1 MSYIIRLTR
10 APSCKHRTTP
20 PNALRPYSNSQIA
33 NHWLPKPIPQR
44 SVSTRPDVPR
54 PAAKSSS
61 AARAAFSSTTTRR
74 TIPRG
79 DSSLN
84 TADQIE
90 DRLREDGHL
99 IWGFAVYRC
108 TYRDDAAWETCLGRL
123 NASIR
128 KSMRFYNGLDLLNED
143 AFRLTVFDNAS
154 ELDGVGASVV
164 RRHFREWRKGALRE
178 EQGTRE
184 EIEAR
189 RGKVIS
195 PHHPDGVVG
204 VDEESRARSPAE
216 VQDVAVQPRGDDIRR
231 PWSGHGYGHRIAAV
245 RYRLCVAVDEAAL
258 QSVVSAKGESRIGEA
273 WMNLIEGDW
282 TPEDAAAQ
290 REETKIQYLENG
302 LDLEDWDD
310 EVKIFPEIDGCTEE
324 NVGWME
330 VCYQD
335 LVPLLYSS
343 LMDINAFEEL
353 YVRPPGIRGW

>member
-1 MSYIIRLTR
+1 MSVIASRLLTSIFRIMSYMFQATRVLSHKKNLTL
-10 APSCKHRTTP
+10 ASS
-20 PNALRPYSNSQIA
+20 LQFYS
-33 NHWLPKPIPQR
+33 
-44 SVSTRPDVPR
+44 
-54 PAAKSSS
+54 
-61 AARAAFSSTTTRR
+61 AAFSTTSARR
-74 TIPRG
+74 TLPRG
-79 DSSLN
+79 HIFN

-90 DRLREDGHL
+90 DRLREDGHR

-108 TYRDDAAWETCLGRL
+108 IYRDDAAWEMCLERL

-128 KSMRFYNGLDLLNED
+128 KSMRFYNGLDLLDED
-143 AFRLTVFDNAS
+143 AFRLTVFDDAS
-154 ELDGVGASVV
+154 EFDGAGAPVV
-164 RRHFREWRKGALRE
+164 RRHFKKWRKGALRE

-184 EIEAR
+184 EIQAR
-189 RGKVIS
+189 REEASS
-195 PHHPDGVVG
+195 PHDSHAVVE
-204 VDEESRARSPAE
+204 VDEESQARSPAG

-258 QSVVSAKGESRIGEA
+258 QSVVSAKGESRIGNA

-282 TPEDAAAQ
+282 TPGDAAAQ

-310 EVKIFPEIDGCTEE
+310 EVETFPEIDGCTEE
-324 NVGWME
+324 NVGWMK

-353 YVRPPGIRGW
+353 YVRPPGIRAW

>member
-1 MSYIIRLTR
+1 MSYIFRATGVLSHENTR
-10 APSCKHRTTP
+10 T
-20 PNALRPYSNSQIA
+20 L
-33 NHWLPKPIPQR
+33 
-44 SVSTRPDVPR
+44 
-54 PAAKSSS
+54 SSS
-61 AARAAFSSTTTRR
+61 LRCHSAAFSSTTTRP

-90 DRLREDGHL
+90 DRLREDGHR

-108 TYRDDAAWETCLGRL
+108 TYRDDAAWETCLERL

-128 KSMRFYNGLDLLNED
+128 KSMRFYNGLDLLDED

-154 ELDGVGASVV
+154 EFDGVGAPVV
-164 RRHFREWRKGALRE
+164 RRHFKEWRKGALRE

-189 RGKVIS
+189 RQKVNS
-195 PHHPDGVVG
+195 PHHPDGV
-204 VDEESRARSPAE
+204 DEELRARSPAE

-258 QSVVSAKGESRIGEA
+258 QSVVSAKGESRIGNA

-282 TPEDAAAQ
+282 GPEDAAAQ
-290 REETKIQYLENG
+290 PEETKIQYLENG

-310 EVKIFPEIDGCTEE
+310 EVETFPEIDGCTEE
-324 NVGWME
+324 NVGWMK
-330 VCYQD
+330 VCYQA

-343 LMDINAFEEL
+343 LMDNNAFEEL
-353 YVRPPGIRGW
+353 YVRPPGIRAW

>member
-1 MSYIIRLTR
+1 MSYIIRLMR
-10 APSCKHRTTP
+10 APSYNHRTTP
-20 PNALRPYSNSQIA
+20 PNALRPYSNR

-44 SVSTRPDVPR
+44 SVSTRPNVPR
-54 PAAKSSS
+54 PAANSSS
-61 AARAAFSSTTTRR
+61 AARAAFSSTTTRP

-90 DRLREDGHL
+90 DRLREDGHRV
-99 IWGFAVYRC
+99 WGFAVYRC
-108 TYRDDAAWETCLGRL
+108 TYRDDAAWETCLERL

-128 KSMRFYNGLDLLNED
+128 KSMRFHNGLDLLDED
-143 AFRLTVFDNAS
+143 RFRLTVFDNAS
-154 ELDGVGASVV
+154 EFDGVGAPVV
-164 RRHFREWRKGALRE
+164 RRHFKEWRKGALRE

-189 RGKVIS
+189 RGKAIS
-195 PHHPDGVVG
+195 PHHPYGVVG
-204 VDEESRARSPAE
+204 VDEESQARSPEE
-216 VQDVAVQPRGDDIRR
+216 VQDVAVQPRGDDIRC

-258 QSVVSAKGESRIGEA
+258 QSVVSAKGESRIGNA

-282 TPEDAAAQ
+282 TPGDAAAQ

-310 EVKIFPEIDGCTEE
+310 EVETFPEIDGCTEE
-324 NVGWME
+324 NVGWMK

-353 YVRPPGIRGW
+353 YVRPPGIRAW

>member
-1 MSYIIRLTR
+1 MSYIFRATGVLSHKNTR
-10 APSCKHRTTP
+10 T
-20 PNALRPYSNSQIA
+20 L
-33 NHWLPKPIPQR
+33 
-44 SVSTRPDVPR
+44 
-54 PAAKSSS
+54 SSS
-61 AARAAFSSTTTRR
+61 LRCHSAAFSSTTTRP

-90 DRLREDGHL
+90 DRLREDGHR

-108 TYRDDAAWETCLGRL
+108 TYRDDAAWETCLERL

-128 KSMRFYNGLDLLNED
+128 KSMRFYNGLDLLDED

-154 ELDGVGASVV
+154 EFDGVGAPVV
-164 RRHFREWRKGALRE
+164 RRHFKEWRKGALRE

-189 RGKVIS
+189 RQKVNS
-195 PHHPDGVVG
+195 PHHPDGV
-204 VDEESRARSPAE
+204 DEELRARSPAE
-216 VQDVAVQPRGDDIRR
+216 VQDVAVQPRGDDIRC

-258 QSVVSAKGESRIGEA
+258 QSVVSAKGESRIGNA

-282 TPEDAAAQ
+282 GPEDAAAQ
-290 REETKIQYLENG
+290 REETNIQYLENG

-310 EVKIFPEIDGCTEE
+310 EVETFPEIDGCTEE
-324 NVGWME
+324 NVGWMK

-343 LMDINAFEEL
+343 LMDNNAFEEL
-353 YVRPPGIRGW
+353 YVRPPGIRAW